1 MKRHK
6 HLWMVEDYVDKEG
19 KEKSYWTKVGVAFE
33 NRDGSWAIELAAV
46 PVNGRLQ
53 MREPES
59 WEEREARLGKQK
71 VAA

>member
-6 HLWMVEDYVDKEG
+6 HLWMVEDYVDKDG
-19 KEKSYWTKVGVAFE
+19 NEKAWWTKVGVAFE

-53 MREPES
+53 MRDPMPVDKDRK
-59 WEEREARLGKQK
+59 ER